1 MVCNNNYYAR
11 VQAADARQKLDNI
24 SSAIL
29 DNVESRCQCGFV
41 RDRITNQTFQC
52 TDNAPEAV
60 AYFATI
66 YGTASINSS
75 TLVSYIEQWAST
87 NDAIVTTLYEVLNI
101 SIVDP
106 GTTEGECC
114 NEMTAATEV
123 TTPDPELFQNTTQI
137 ECCNETTMAKPTAS
151 EPFLNATSI
160 LVEDNSR
167 TLFIIIGG
175 GIAGGGVV
183 SIIIGMIVV
192 IAVIVKCRRR
202 RRGKIK

>member
-1 MVCNNNYYAR
+1 MMVCNNNYYAR
-11 VQAADARQKLDNI
+11 VQAVDARQKLDNI

-66 YGTASINSS
+66 HGTASVNSS
-75 TLVSYIEQWAST
+75 TLISYIEQWAST
-87 NDAIVTTLYEVLNI
+87 NNAIVTTLYEVLNI

-106 GTTEGECC
+106 GTTNGECC

-123 TTPDPELFQNTTQI
+123 TTPDHELFQNTTQV

-151 EPFLNATSI
+151 EPFLNATSM
-160 LVEDNSR
+160 LVEDNSHI
-167 TLFIIIGG
+167 LFIIIGG
-175 GIAGGGVV
+175 CTGGGVV
-183 SIIIGMIVV
+183 SIIIGIIVV
-192 IAVIVKCRRR
+192 IAVIVKCKRRKC
-202 RRGKIK
+202 GKIR

>member
-1 MVCNNNYYAR
+1 M
-11 VQAADARQKLDNI
+11 
-24 SSAIL
+24 
-29 DNVESRCQCGFV
+29 
-41 RDRITNQTFQC
+41 
-52 TDNAPEAV
+52 

-66 YGTASINSS
+66 HGTASVNSS

-114 NEMTAATEV
+114 NEMTTATEV
-123 TTPDPELFQNTTQI
+123 TTPDHELFQNTTQV
-137 ECCNETTMAKPTAS
+137 ECCNETTMAKLTVS
-151 EPFLNATSI
+151 ELFLNPTSK

-175 GIAGGGVV
+175 GTGGGVV
-183 SIIIGMIVV
+183 SIIIVMIVV
-192 IAVIVKCRRR
+192 IAVIVKYRRR
-202 RRGKIK
+202 RRGKIR